1 MIPRFLH
8 IFWLSALALLALEGP
23 VRAQD
28 TRTQESKK
36 AKLQKEIRQINDCLK
51 DNKTKSRSE
60 MSNLTLLKKK
70 IATRTE
76 LIAENEHEISLI
88 SDSIRITSGEI
99 NELTL
104 RLDTLTAYYN
114 RMVKTAYKNRD
125 SRVWFVYLLGSR
137 NLSQGVRRFSYLKNI
152 SRDMGE
158 NARRIKETRLALE
171 GEKTRL
177 DSLNNRAR
185 ERKRT
190 IEGEMTAL
198 GKEKAQSE
206 QMIAK
211 LQKDKN
217 NYMAQLQKKNK
228 EVEALNREIAAIIR
242 KAAAAKAAT
251 TSSKGTS
258 GTTSGTAKTG
268 TTTGSGSGKT
278 PAPATGKAVSTDAD
292 PALSGQFEAN
302 KGRLPWP
309 VNGAVLESFG
319 QHYHPVY
326 TNVKLPYNNGV
337 TVSTHAGAP
346 GKAVYDGTVTQIIV
360 MPGYNQCILVQHGKY
375 FTFYCC
381 LTGATVKKGDKV
393 KTGQTLGTVCTIDGE
408 ARMHF
413 ELWQDRTPQNPE
425 NWLK

>member
-1 MIPRFLH
+1 MMRRILY
-8 IFWLSALALLALEGP
+8 ILCLALLVTEGA
-23 VRAQD
+23 VLAQD
-28 TRTQESKK
+28 TRSQESRK
-36 AKLQKEIRQINDCLK
+36 ARLQKEIRQINDCLK
-51 DNKTKSRSE
+51 DNKSKSRSE
-60 MSNLTLLKKK
+60 MSNLSLLKKK
-70 IATRTE
+70 IANRTE
-76 LIAENEHEISLI
+76 LIAENEHEIALI
-88 SDSIRITSGEI
+88 TDSIRTASGEI
-99 NELTL
+99 KALTAQ
-104 RLDTLTAYYN
+104 LDTLTAGFN
-114 RMVKTAYKNRD
+114 RMVGTAYKNRD
-125 SRVWFVYLLGSR
+125 AKVWFLYILGSR
-137 NLSQGVRRFSYLKNI
+137 NIRQGVRRFSYLKNI
-152 SRDMGE
+152 SRDMGA
-158 NARRIKETRLALE
+158 NARRIQETRQALE
-171 GEKTRL
+171 GEKARL
-177 DSLNNRAR
+177 DSLNGRAR
-185 ERKRT
+185 ERKRA
-190 IEGEMTAL
+190 IEGEVSAL

-206 QMIAK
+206 QMIAR
-211 LQKDKN
+211 LQKDKS

-242 KAAAAKAAT
+242 KAAAAKAPA
-251 TSSKGTS
+251 SPKPS
-258 GTTSGTAKTG
+258 GSPSGGTAKPG
-268 TTTGSGSGKT
+268 TGSGKT

-337 TVSTHAGAP
+337 TVSTQAGAP
-346 GKAVYDGTVTQIIV
+346 VKAVYDGVVTQIIV

-393 KTGQTLGTVCTIDGE
+393 KTGQTLGSVCTIDGE

-425 NWLK
+425 SWLK

>member
-1 MIPRFLH
+1 
-8 IFWLSALALLALEGP
+8 
-23 VRAQD
+23 
-28 TRTQESKK
+28 
-36 AKLQKEIRQINDCLK
+36 
-51 DNKTKSRSE
+51 
-60 MSNLTLLKKK
+60 
-70 IATRTE
+70 
-76 LIAENEHEISLI
+76 
-88 SDSIRITSGEI
+88 
-99 NELTL
+99 
-104 RLDTLTAYYN
+104 
-114 RMVKTAYKNRD
+114 MVGTAYKNRD
-125 SRVWFVYLLGSR
+125 SRVWFLYLLGSR
-137 NLSQGVRRFSYLKNI
+137 DLRQGVRRFSYLKNI
-152 SRDMGE
+152 SRDLGN
-158 NARRIKETRLALE
+158 NARRIKETRHALE

-185 ERKRT
+185 ERKRA
-190 IEGEMTAL
+190 IEGEMNAL

-206 QMIAK
+206 QVIAR

-217 NYMAQLQKKNK
+217 NYLAQLQKKNK

-242 KAAAAKAAT
+242 KAAAAKAAAA
-251 TSSKGTS
+251 KGTS
-258 GTTSGTAKTG
+258 GTAAGAGKSGTG
-268 TTTGSGSGKT
+268 TGKT
-278 PAPATGKAVSTDAD
+278 TAPATGKAVSTDAD

-337 TVSTHAGAP
+337 TVSTQAGAP
-346 GKAVYDGTVTQIIV
+346 VKAVYDGVVTQIIV

>member
-1 MIPRFLH
+1 MIKR
-8 IFWLSALALLALEGP
+8 ILSILCLALLLLEGP
-23 VRAQD
+23 ALAQD
-28 TRTQESKK
+28 TRKQESRK
-36 AKLQKEIRQINDCLK
+36 AKLQKEIRQINDQLK
-51 DNKTKSRSE
+51 DNKNKSRSE
-60 MSNLTLLKKK
+60 MSNLSLLNKK

-76 LIAENEHEISLI
+76 LIAENEQEISLI
-88 SDSIRITSGEI
+88 SDSIRVTSGEI
-99 NELTL
+99 HALTA

-125 SRVWFVYLLGSR
+125 SRIWFLYLLGSR
-137 NLSQGVRRFSYLKNI
+137 DLRQGVRRFSYLKNI

-158 NARRIKETRLALE
+158 NARRIKDTRLALE
-171 GEKTRL
+171 SEKTRL

-185 ERKRT
+185 ERKRA

-206 QMIAK
+206 EMIAR
-211 LQKDKN
+211 LQKDKDK
-217 NYMAQLQKKNK
+217 YMAQLQKKNK

-242 KAAAAKAAT
+242 KAAEAKAAAAKSKT
-251 TSSKGTS
+251 T
-258 GTTSGTAKTG
+258 TG
-268 TTTGSGSGKT
+268 TTTGKT
-278 PAPATGKAVSTDAD
+278 TAPATGKAVSTDAD

-326 TNVKLPYNNGV
+326 PNVKLPYNNGV
-337 TVSTHAGAP
+337 TVSTQAGAP
-346 GKAVYDGTVTQIIV
+346 VKAVYDGVVTQIIV
-360 MPGYNQCILVQHGKY
+360 MPGYNQCVLVQHGKY

-381 LTGATVKKGDKV
+381 LTDATVKKGDKV
-393 KTGQTLGTVCTIDGE
+393 RTGQTIGKVCVIDGE

-413 ELWQDRTPQNPE
+413 ELWQDRSPQNPE

>member
-1 MIPRFLH
+1 MIKRILY
-8 IFWLSALALLALEGP
+8 ILCLALLMTEGAAL
-23 VRAQD
+23 AQD
-28 TRTQESKK
+28 TRTQENKK

-51 DNKTKSRSE
+51 DNKSKSRSE
-60 MSNLTLLKKK
+60 MSNLSLLKKK
-70 IATRTE
+70 IANRTE

-88 SDSIRITSGEI
+88 SDSIRVTSGEI
-99 NELTL
+99 KALTA
-104 RLDTLTAYYN
+104 RLDTLTDGFN
-114 RMVKTAYKNRD
+114 RMVGTAYKNRD
-125 SRVWFVYLLGSR
+125 SRVWFLYLLGSKDLR
-137 NLSQGVRRFSYLKNI
+137 QGVRRFSYLKNI
-152 SRDMGE
+152 SRDLGN

-171 GEKTRL
+171 GEKARL
-177 DSLNNRAR
+177 DSLNGRAR
-185 ERKRT
+185 ERKRA
-190 IEGEMTAL
+190 IEGEMSAL

-217 NYMAQLQKKNK
+217 SYLAQLQKKNK

-242 KAAAAKAAT
+242 KAAAAKAAAA
-251 TSSKGTS
+251 KGTS
-258 GTTSGTAKTG
+258 GTTATTGKAGTG
-268 TTTGSGSGKT
+268 TTSGKT

-337 TVSTHAGAP
+337 TVSTQAGAP
-346 GKAVYDGTVTQIIV
+346 VKAVYDGVVTQIIV

-393 KTGQTLGTVCTIDGE
+393 KTGHTLGTVCVIDGE